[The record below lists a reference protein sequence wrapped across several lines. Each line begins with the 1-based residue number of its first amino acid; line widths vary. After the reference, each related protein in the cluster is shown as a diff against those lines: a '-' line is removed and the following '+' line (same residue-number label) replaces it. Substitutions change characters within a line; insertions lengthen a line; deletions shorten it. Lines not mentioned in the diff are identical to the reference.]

1 MEDNQRPFT
10 PMIDQDPPTPE
21 PVETIRKGATTR
33 TGTRSS
39 SSNAPPTDAGTNRES
54 PTTPASTRAKDK
66 ASKDTGKSAAKTK
79 GTRSSIKSTTA
90 AETIADDKDGDNEQN
105 VFLETSAYPDTV
117 RDRSES
123 STRAPPSVMADI
135 GYVPFTI
142 EPEAGSIAIGASQIF
157 KIKFAP
163 LDVNDY
169 QARLT
174 CW

>member
-1 MEDNQRPFT
+1 
-10 PMIDQDPPTPE
+10 MIDRDPPTPE
-21 PVETIRKGATTR
+21 PVETVRKGATTR

-39 SSNAPPTDAGTNRES
+39 SSNAPPTDVGTNRES
-54 PTTPASTRAKDK
+54 PTTPAPTRAKDK
-66 ASKDTGKSAAKTK
+66 ASKDTGKAAGKAK

-90 AETIADDKDGDNEQN
+90 AENVADDKDGDNEQN
-105 VFLETSAYPDTV
+105 VFVEAAAYPDPT
-117 RDRSES
+117 RDQSES

-135 GYVPFTI
+135 GYAPFTI
-142 EPEAGSIAIGASQIF
+142 EPDTGAIAIGASQVF